1 MKKSR
6 SEIETELKIS
16 LSREDLERVFDHFS
30 QKPNA
35 GRIEHK
41 FLPRAYYDTAGL
53 DLHAAGLSLR
63 IQYKPGK
70 SGKLGSYEQTVKF
83 EFGVGQDALIEG
95 AMQRKE
101 CKNQLSSP
109 QPDMEAVVDADA
121 VNAITPFKN
130 KSLKHIFT
138 AAIERRYFNLPVA
151 RGTVELAFDIG
162 EIILQPS
169 GANHPFAEIEIEVK
183 AGSPAIIAA
192 VRDKILKLAPS
203 AKVQPLSKSQQGT
216 QLFMQAK
223 KPKI

>member
-30 QKPNA
+30 QKPAA

-41 FLPRAYYDTAGL
+41 FLPRAYYDTVGL
-53 DLHAAGLSLR
+53 DLHEAGLSLR

-83 EFGVGQDALIEG
+83 EFGLNDGLIEG

-138 AAIERRYFNLPVA
+138 AAIERRYFDMPVA

-183 AGSPAIIAA
+183 AGGPAIIAA

-203 AKVQPLSKSQQGT
+203 AKIQPLSKSQHGT
-216 QLFMQAK
+216 QLYKDSK
-223 KPKI
+223 KPKP